1 MFNLLD
7 VSIIFIILLT
17 GALGFKRGVF
27 KEIVV
32 FVGIILVFVLAYKFK
47 NILGDFLVLNLPF
60 IKFGSFLHGAEA
72 FNIIFYQTIAFIVI
86 AILLYLVYE
95 IIVSITGIFEKL
107 LKITIILGIPSKILG
122 FLVGLV
128 EGYVLAF
135 VAAFLISQPILGLEF
150 VDDSKWGNKIVN
162 NSPILTNFTSD
173 TIKIINE
180 VIKLKDID
188 NKNDVNLK
196 LIDLILKNNVTS
208 KDVVQKLIDKKKL
221 NIEGVDTIIENYK
234 EVRWLSI

>member
-1 MFNLLD
+1 M
-7 VSIIFIILLT
+7 
-17 GALGFKRGVF
+17 
-27 KEIVV
+27 
-32 FVGIILVFVLAYKFK
+32 
-47 NILGDFLVLNLPF
+47 
-60 IKFGSFLHGAEA
+60 
-72 FNIIFYQTIAFIVI
+72 
-86 AILLYLVYE
+86 VYE

-107 LKITIILGIPSKILG
+107 LKITIILGIPSKVLG

-221 NIEGVDTIIENYK
+221 NIEDVDTIIENYK